1 MTGFTLRNLTAAAGC
16 ILLIILLGVANA
28 YPQSQA
34 LDGQIEGSVVDQ
46 NGAAV
51 TGARVSA
58 TNTGTGLSRIAAT
71 DASGVYRIPLLPLG
85 TYRLVADAQNYE
97 TAIRDGLTLA
107 TGQIVTLD
115 FTLTPGEPHATVTVM
130 ADSPIADTGKTD
142 LGRVMTAYETE
153 SLPLVARNP
162 YNFVLQQAN
171 VNGRPSRG
179 FQFPN
184 ISANGY
190 LRRVNYLLDGNTAT
204 QADRA
209 GVRLIQVSETFVK
222 EVQLVSNAFAPE
234 FGNTPG
240 LIMNVVTPSGTN
252 EIQGSAAYMFRL
264 PSFYSRPFNYS
275 SSQPLPENRVNNV
288 ALKLGLPIMTD
299 RWHLYGGY
307 EQILRDDTVLPNR
320 LLTITEANKA
330 QLIAA
335 GLPAS
340 IFPPAIPTLE
350 RGRFMVLRTDLQ
362 LNPAHRLALRLNNS
376 NLFVENFIQGG
387 LNTLERSTDTS
398 SVDQAIA
405 SQLISYS
412 TRLINE
418 LRFQFV
424 RRKAT
429 ALANELSGSGPTV
442 VISNAANFGAP
453 ENPGSIAP
461 LEKPTQIQNNITS
474 IRGAHVSKFGA
485 GFIHINNHTR
495 AAIFARYTFPSI
507 TAYISARNGTNPYSY
522 SNYSESSGN
531 PDSRFKSI
539 FWNLFA
545 QDDWKVTQRLKLT
558 FGLRYD
564 LYQVPDA
571 DTSAAI
577 TINRKFN
584 VDKDNIA
591 PRFAAVYALRQGERP
606 IVLRVGSGLYYET
619 PWLNMY
625 ERALRKNG
633 NPTYFNFSVTPNSPL
648 APAFPTVNPG
658 GLQLPTQ
665 DIDAVAPDLEN
676 LYAIHANVQLEKAI
690 STNASVQVGFVHS
703 GGRHIAVYRSLNH
716 IPIRI
721 LADGRPVYS
730 RLVNSIT
737 RHDPRFN
744 NIFIAESA
752 GRSRYDALTIQFTAR
767 SWKGMQVSA
776 NYTLS
781 KATDDAPEQNL
792 ANPGG
797 TNLVLSNPQ
806 DRSYDHGRSFADQRH
821 TFVMSMVAHPTFE
834 TGNTRLNYLLNNNQ
848 FAVIAM
854 ANSGQ
859 AFNIVS
865 NLDLN
870 NDTLLQDRPLG
881 ISRNAGTTPPLF
893 NLDLRYSRFVSL
905 RERLRLEF
913 FAEFTNLF
921 NINSIVQFNNVA
933 VATNNNGELLGP
945 IPDFRLR
952 NQSVGQESRQTQLG
966 IKFYF

>member
-1 MTGFTLRNLTAAAGC
+1 MTGFTLRNLAAAAGC
-16 ILLIILLGVANA
+16 ILLIIHLAVANA

-58 TNTGTGLSRIAAT
+58 TNTGTGLSRSAAT

-85 TYRLVADAQNYE
+85 TYRLVAEAQNYE
-97 TAIRDGLTLA
+97 TAIRDGLTLT

-115 FTLTPGEPHATVTVM
+115 FTLTPGEPHESVTVM
-130 ADSPIADTGKTD
+130 ADSPVTDAGKTD
-142 LGRVMTAYETE
+142 LGRVMTAHETK

-209 GVRLIQVSETFVK
+209 GVRLMHVSETFVK

-275 SSQPLPENRVNNV
+275 SSQRLPDNRVHNV

-307 EQILRDDTVLPNR
+307 EQFVKDDKALPNR
-320 LLTITEANKA
+320 LLTITETNKA

-340 IFPPAIPTLE
+340 IFPPAVPTLE
-350 RGRFMVLRTDLQ
+350 RGRFMLVRTDAQ
-362 LNPAHRLALRLNNS
+362 LGDTHRLAVRFNHSRINIENN
-376 NLFVENFIQGG
+376 IQGG
-387 LNTLERSTDTS
+387 LNTLERSIDTS
-398 SVDQAIA
+398 SVDHAVA

-412 TRLINE
+412 THLINE
-418 LRFQFV
+418 FRFQFV
-424 RRKAT
+424 RRKVT
-429 ALANELSGSGPTV
+429 TLANEFSGSGPTIM
-442 VISNAANFGAP
+442 ISNVANFGAP
-453 ENPGSIAP
+453 ENPGSISP
-461 LEKPTQIQNNITS
+461 LEKPTQVQNNITS
-474 IRGAHVSKFGA
+474 IRGAHVSKIGG

-495 AAIFARYTFPSI
+495 ADVFARYTFPSI
-507 TAYISARNGTNPYSY
+507 TAYVSARNGTNPYSY
-522 SNYSESSGN
+522 SIYSESSGN
-531 PDSRFKSI
+531 PDSRYSST

-545 QDDWKVTQRLKLT
+545 QDDWKLTQRLKLT

-564 LYQVPDA
+564 LYKVPDA

-577 TINRKFN
+577 TISRKFN

-606 IVLRVGSGLYYET
+606 LVLRVGAGLYYET

-648 APAFPTVNPG
+648 APAFPTINPG

-665 DIDAVAPDLEN
+665 DIDTIAPDLEN

-690 STNASVQVGFVHS
+690 STNASVRVGFVHS
-703 GGRHIAVYRSLNH
+703 GGRHIAVYRSVNH
-716 IPIRI
+716 IPIRN

-730 RLVNSIT
+730 RLINSIT

-767 SWKGMQVSA
+767 SLKGMQVSA

-797 TNLVLSNPQ
+797 ANLVLSNPQ

-821 TFVMSMVAHPTFE
+821 TFVMSMVAFPTFE
-834 TGNTRLNYLLNNNQ
+834 TGNTRLNYLLNNNK
-848 FAVIAM
+848 FAMIAM

-893 NLDLRYSRFVSL
+893 NLDLRYSRFVSI
-905 RERLRLEF
+905 RERFKLEF

-921 NINSIVQFNNVA
+921 NINSIVQFNNVT

-945 IPDFRLR
+945 IPDFRTR
-952 NQSVGQESRQTQLG
+952 NQSVGQESRQSQLG
-966 IKFYF
+966 IRLTF